1 MEQKKIE
8 DSILKQAS
16 ETFSKELLPYFGIH
30 AKVVSVEQTE
40 LVTITLSRQY
50 MDFNYLTEDN
60 IIHHFEFQSTRVKTG
75 DLRRF
80 RTYESV
86 MSMKTK
92 KTVITHVI
100 YSGNVKKPVSE
111 FKDGLN
117 VYRVDAISLREKDA
131 DILMGQIVCKMETG
145 IALDRDDMI
154 TLILLPLMGGK
165 MSKAKRIRDSLLL
178 LKDAKTEN
186 LANPEIE
193 QVQALVYAFAEKFLE
208 GTELDSVREVLHM
221 TRLGQM
227 LVQEGVE
234 KGIRI
239 FIEDNLEEGIGRE
252 RILFKLQDKY
262 GLNEQ
267 KALEYFAKYGRQD

>member
-1 MEQKKIE
+1 MYC
-8 DSILKQAS
+8 
-16 ETFSKELLPYFGIH
+16 P
-30 AKVVSVEQTE
+30 
-40 LVTITLSRQY
+40 
-50 MDFNYLTEDN
+50 
-60 IIHHFEFQSTRVKTG
+60 
-75 DLRRF
+75 
-80 RTYESV
+80 
-86 MSMKTK
+86 
-92 KTVITHVI
+92 
-100 YSGNVKKPVSE
+100 
-111 FKDGLN
+111 
-117 VYRVDAISLREKDA
+117 
-131 DILMGQIVCKMETG
+131 
-145 IALDRDDMI
+145 
-154 TLILLPLMGGK
+154 
-165 MSKAKRIRDSLLL
+165 LLL